1 MKVKSKE
8 VVQLGKE
15 KFSDEEIK
23 NHFIQVLLSMDVE
36 QMTDFIKNKGK
47 EPKKIKP
54 FICLYNQQ

>member
-1 MKVKSKE
+1 M
-8 VVQLGKE
+8 GKE

-54 FICLYNQQ
+54 FICLYNQ